1 MRTDFVQIPKQDLI
15 DVFEPGEGSINFYY
29 GRIGSGKTY
38 SATADILDL
47 LSQGRV
53 VYANWHIN
61 WEGFDERQSF
71 THVFFKTLFFRKIY
85 YHFPKEN
92 LRYFNPDDVTV
103 EFLNSLTD
111 CDVFIDEGQWLLDSY
126 EGNKFSKEK
135 KRLLL
140 HTRHLNRSLNIISQ
154 RTQAVQVTAR
164 GQVNRFFK
172 CEKKMQFPLLI
183 FKRTEYQDMKDNDVD
198 ETSDPVSEKVYFA
211 KKKVMSAYD
220 TKYLRAGIPK
230 SQEVY
235 FDAYAYT
242 LPGRIKLF
250 FSFFSRLWR
259 PLKRTP

>member
-1 MRTDFVQIPKQDLI
+1 MEITNKQELI
-15 DVFEPGEGSINFYY
+15 DLFEPSEGTIDLVY
-29 GRIGSGKTY
+29 GRIGNGKTY
-38 SATADILDL
+38 CATEMILDDL
-47 LSQGRV
+47 RNGHV
-53 VYANWHIN
+53 VYCNWHIN
-61 WEGFDERQSF
+61 YDGTDERKMF
-71 THVFFKTLFFRKIY
+71 IPVLRGLIMPFFKRY
-85 YHFPKEN
+85 YEFPREN
-92 LRYFNPDDVTV
+92 LIYFNPDDVTV